1 MATRITI
8 KPIARKQCAALFA
21 VADTFDHLRRRLGF
35 TVCIIPSYTT
45 TVTQRLSTII
55 TIDYLNDLTFAAAE
69 TFPTLMLTH
78 DGFSKK

>member
-1 MATRITI
+1 MPTRITI
-8 KPIARKQCAALFA
+8 KPIARKQCTALFT
-21 VADTFDHLRRRLGF
+21 VADIFDHLHRLLGF
-35 TVCIIPSYTT
+35 TVCIVPLYST

-78 DGFSKK
+78 NGFSKK